1 MGKSLF
7 ISLDGSDLAV
17 GAAVAAKFAEA
28 FDVLVLTSTVNHTFG
43 AEKVSATGWTSLPPA
58 AAYAAELAKLATAYA
73 RVFAVSAMW
82 SKDLL
87 PRAAGVAD
95 AACVTD
101 ILSIESESKFTRPMY
116 AGAIVATVE
125 VSAPQTW
132 FTFRPVGFPAV
143 SDAGASVSPEAVSI
157 ALDSAKVQN
166 VGTRAKE
173 GGRPDLSAAKV
184 VVSGGRPLKDA
195 ATFER
200 VVGGLADALGGAV
213 GATRAAVDA
222 GIAANE
228 LQVGQTGKIVAPDL
242 YIAAGISGST
252 QHMAGIKD
260 SKLIVAINTDG
271 DAPIFSI
278 ADLGLVGDL
287 YEVLP
292 VLERELKKA

>member
-7 ISLDGSDLAV
+7 LSLDGTDLAV
-17 GAAVAAKFAEA
+17 GAAVAAKFAET
-28 FDVLVLTSTVNHTFG
+28 FDVLVLTSTVTASFG
-43 AEKVSATGWTSLPPA
+43 AEKVSATGWASLPPA
-58 AAYAAELAKLATAYA
+58 AAYAAEIATLATGYS

-101 ILSIESESKFTRPMY
+101 VLSIESDSRFTRPMY

-143 SDAGASVSPEAVSI
+143 SDEGASVSPEAVSI
-157 ALDSAKVQN
+157 VLDSAKVQN
-166 VGTRAKE
+166 VGSRAKE